1 MNFLRDYV
9 KDMNPEHSLSLFK
22 NEKSVES
29 NARLLNVYTF
39 YVFFNPDVTKSLLNK
54 KDKLPV
60 LYNKYMSYKVRYKGY
75 TKTNLSNKVESLDTF
90 DELKQLYTSYI
101 NLVVNKNHLLK
112 RMYHKRIVNLQKEKR
127 ISNYRI
133 YSDLKLNHGN
143 TNEYLKNEKYEKLS
157 LNNIKKMMD
166 YVVSF

>member
-1 MNFLRDYV
+1 
-9 KDMNPEHSLSLFK
+9 
-22 NEKSVES
+22 
-29 NARLLNVYTF
+29 
-39 YVFFNPDVTKSLLNK
+39 
-54 KDKLPV
+54 
-60 LYNKYMSYKVRYKGY
+60 MSYKVRNKGY
-75 TKTNLSNKVESLDTF
+75 SQDNLSKKVESLDTF
-90 DELKQLYTSYI
+90 DELKQLYTSYT

-143 TNEYLKNEKYEKLS
+143 TNEYLRNEKHEKLS
-157 LNNIKKMMD
+157 LNNIRRMMD